1 MRISEGICFPLLLYL
16 SLLITCKHEEEQANG
31 KVTESGAYLVK
42 LVFPFAFPP
51 QRGRFLKG
59 YVPPPPVLLYF
70 PLMISYNHGEEQ
82 ATGGISHL
90 LRVETFVP
98 HPGSA

>member
-59 YVPPPPVLLYF
+59 YVPPPRSTVFSSYAHLQSWRRTSYWGH
-70 PLMISYNHGEEQ
+70 ISF
-82 ATGGISHL
+82 A
-90 LRVETFVP
+90 
-98 HPGSA
+98 